1 MIAWARDRLFEEAE
15 VEVAEDKEDDF
26 KSWITT
32 AISNDIL
39 SSFLVSKG
47 TEAVTE
53 IAKNMGFDS
62 EFVVMAKNCEPL
74 KGLLELLIVKELEES
89 SESDL
94 DDSECEEDEEE
105 DEEDNE
111 EENECSGESGCESSE
126 EEETDANL
134 IAEEAATIGIKNKK
148 LKRIRQMIDDEDDHV

>member
-1 MIAWARDRLFEEAE
+1 MMAWARDRLFEEAE

-74 KGLLELLIVKELEES
+74 KGLLELLMVKELEES

-94 DDSECEEDEEE
+94 EDSEYEEEE
-105 DEEDNE
+105 DEEE